1 MEFTAFFVILLRI
14 LVPLLIFK
22 KPLTG
27 ALLAFGLDVLDH
39 DSVIQLEHAGIVAYQ
54 PLDKLLDLYYFSI
67 EALVAHRMWKNILA
81 VRVSTFL
88 YFFRLIGI
96 VLFEITGIRF
106 ILILMPNLFEYF
118 FIFYEVYR
126 KFRNPKYLAANHIA
140 LVLFLLLLI
149 KIPQE
154 YTIHY
159 AQISSRQ
166 WIRENVYDYRQIV
179 E

>member
-1 MEFTAFFVILLRI
+1 MEFTAFFFILLRI

-27 ALLAFGLDVLDH
+27 ALLAFGLDVFDH
-39 DSVIQLEHAGIVAYQ
+39 DTIIQLEHAGIVSYQ

-67 EALVAHRMWKNILA
+67 EALVARRMWKNLLA
-81 VRVSTFL
+81 ARVSTFL

-96 VLFEITGIRF
+96 VFFEITGIRF
-106 ILILMPNLFEYF
+106 ILILMPNMFEYF
-118 FIFYEVYR
+118 FIFYEVYK
-126 KFRNPKYLAANHIA
+126 KFRDPKYLTARHIA
-140 LVLFLLLLI
+140 LVLFILLLI

-166 WIRENVYDYRQIV
+166 WIKENVYDYN
-179 E
+179 ELF